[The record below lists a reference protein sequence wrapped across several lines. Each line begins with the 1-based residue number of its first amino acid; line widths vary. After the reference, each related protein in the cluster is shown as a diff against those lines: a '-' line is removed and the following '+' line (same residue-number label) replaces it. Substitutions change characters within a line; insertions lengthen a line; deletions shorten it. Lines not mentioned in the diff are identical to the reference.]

1 MVDVPP
7 ATAGTAA
14 PAVGGTPPGRVRS
27 AAASTGA
34 SVRSGTSTRI
44 PAAGAARGCR
54 LRSTAVRRGACRGLD
69 RRGNAKHSPEE
80 VVERARRSGFGYATF
95 AITQVRKSSRTP
107 SQTRSF
113 PFARLAARQGLKL
126 PRASTHLGATRLDSR
141 PPSQSPVSFPLAGR
155 SPPYLARGGVPRDRA
170 RRQNR
175 GVSYDRR
182 RRDGV

>member
-95 AITQVRKSSRTP
+95 AITQVRTSSRTASQHQTLHRQRHTPAWHQRPASAIRLIAARARSIPSREPFVALGLMMNLP
-107 SQTRSF
+107 SQ
-113 PFARLAARQGLKL
+113 PV
-126 PRASTHLGATRLDSR
+126 R
-141 PPSQSPVSFPLAGR
+141 PS
-155 SPPYLARGGVPRDRA
+155 DRA
-170 RRQNR
+170 MFNMTR
-175 GVSYDRR
+175 
-182 RRDGV
+182 